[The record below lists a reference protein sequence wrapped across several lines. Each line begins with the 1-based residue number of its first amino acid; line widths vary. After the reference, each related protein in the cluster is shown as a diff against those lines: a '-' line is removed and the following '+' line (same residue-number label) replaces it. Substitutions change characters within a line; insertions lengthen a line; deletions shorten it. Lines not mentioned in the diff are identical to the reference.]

1 MKVNTPNQSDSN
13 TIPTIKIETH
23 DEWFN
28 SKNKQ
33 RESEDYYDSYRI
45 DYSEENKEK
54 IKTMKAS
61 EIILEEVNEDGSKT
75 KIEGT
80 PMIKRTYTF
89 YGLNGLGKGQHQADE
104 PTDLAP
110 YVKNP
115 FNKWNE
121 PLSNRPGHYFNY
133 FDINPK

>member
-1 MKVNTPNQSDSN
+1 NIFQNIKVSETTKEVRRKECEDQYVEWKKGLLKYLKPHKDNTQ
-13 TIPTIKIETH
+13 
-23 DEWFN
+23 
-28 SKNKQ
+28 
-33 RESEDYYDSYRI
+33 
-45 DYSEENKEK
+45 
-54 IKTMKAS
+54 
-61 EIILEEVNEDGSKT
+61 VN
-75 KIEGT
+75 
-80 PMIKRTYTF
+80 RLYTF
-89 YGLNGLGKGQHQADE
+89 HGLNGLGKGQHQADE